1 MPSAVGVT
9 LRAVTALA
17 RFWNER
23 LAPRLRDVL
32 DSAGEP
38 RFVGAAVVV
47 GALTGVVSIAFA
59 KLIEGVQWVAIG
71 APELANY
78 VVPWLPR
85 WRIVLVPAVGGLLV
99 GLVGRYLSSEVRGHG
114 VPEVMEAVALR
125 GGRMRRRVA
134 FTKSLASALTIGTGG
149 SVGRE
154 GPIVQI
160 GAAVGST
167 IGQGLGLPAD
177 QLRALAAAGAA
188 GGIAA
193 AFNAPIAGTFF
204 ALEVIARNFSARTF
218 GPVVLCAV
226 FSTLVARLYF
236 GDDPAFVVPPFA
248 MGAPWETPFAALLG
262 IFCGL
267 VAVAFCRILSSL
279 EHLFTRLPLPFV
291 VKPAAGGLLV
301 GVLIL
306 LSPDLYGVGYE
317 TMDATLSGTLSWQ
330 TLALLL
336 LLKPIATSIT
346 LASGGSGG
354 VFLPSLYI
362 GGLAGGLFAAGLS
375 ALFPGTTAS
384 AGAWSMVG
392 MAGLLAGTS
401 HAPVTAVLLAFELTQ
416 SYDVMLPVLL
426 ATSFATLVA
435 RGLYRDSIYTEKL
448 RARGIDI
455 DRRED
460 LALRQVSAGE
470 AMQENPPAV
479 RRDAPL
485 DVVLARFL
493 DSDLG
498 TVFVTDEKGR
508 LVGQVSIH
516 DVKASLGQEAAL
528 GSIVVAG
535 DVTESAARAFADT
548 PVADCLDR
556 LTRAGCDLLGVV
568 DAEGRLVGAL
578 SLRAIMDL
586 LAQEALRGEWV
597 GVSDGDSRGRDRE
610 ALRLTGGL
618 EVRALE
624 VPAAWHG
631 ASVKSLDLRRRW
643 HVSAIALRH
652 HGVDEGV
659 EPDRPLEP
667 GDTLVLMGE
676 ARELEHLE
684 NVLRR
689 TS

>member
-1 MPSAVGVT
+1 MS
-9 LRAVTALA
+9 ALA
-17 RFWNER
+17 RLWNER

-38 RFVGAAVVV
+38 RFVAAAVVV
-47 GALTGVVSIAFA
+47 GALTGAVSIAFA
-59 KLIEGVQWVAIG
+59 KLIEAVQWVAIG
-71 APELANY
+71 APDLASY

-85 WRIVLVPAVGGLLV
+85 WRILLVPAVGGLLV
-99 GLVGRYLSSEVRGHG
+99 GFVGRYLSSEVRGHG

-134 FTKSLASALTIGTGG
+134 FTKALASALTIGTGG

-160 GAAVGST
+160 GAAVGSA
-167 IGQGLGLPAD
+167 IGQGLSLPAD

-248 MGAPWETPFAALLG
+248 MGAPWETPFAAVLG
-262 IFCGL
+262 VFCGL
-267 VAVAFCRILSSL
+267 VAVAFCRTLSTL
-279 EHLFTRLPLPFV
+279 ERVFAKVPLPMV
-291 VKPAAGGLLV
+291 LKPAAGGFLV
-301 GVLIL
+301 GALIL
-306 LSPDLYGVGYE
+306 VSPHLYGVGYE
-317 TMDATLSGTLSWQ
+317 TMDSTLSGTLPWQ

-336 LLKPIATSIT
+336 VLKPLATSLT

-354 VFLPSLYI
+354 VFLPSLYL
-362 GGLAGGLFAAGLS
+362 GGLAGGLFAAALS

-384 AGAWSMVG
+384 AGAWAMVG
-392 MAGLLAGTS
+392 MAGVLAGTS
-401 HAPVTAVLLAFELTQ
+401 HAPVTAVLLAFELTH

-426 ATSFATLVA
+426 SSALSTLVA
-435 RGLYRDSIYTEKL
+435 RGLSRDSIYTEKL

-470 AMQENPPAV
+470 VMQPNPPAV

-498 TVFVTDEKGR
+498 TVFVTDARGR

-516 DVKASLGQEAAL
+516 DVKAAL
-528 GSIVVAG
+528 GEEMTLGGIVVAG
-535 DVTESAARAFADT
+535 DVTEAAARAFADT

-568 DAEGRLVGAL
+568 DAEGRLVGGL
-578 SLRAIMDL
+578 SLRGIMDL
-586 LAQEALRGEWV
+586 LAREALRGDWV
-597 GVSDGDSRGRDRE
+597 SVSDGEPRGRDRE

-624 VPAAWHG
+624 VPPAWHG
-631 ASVKSLDLRRRW
+631 ESVRTLDLRRRW

-659 EPDRPLEP
+659 EPERILEP

-676 ARELEHLE
+676 GRELERLE
-684 NVLRR
+684 GALRR
-689 TS
+689 TT